1 MARVLKWSH
10 SFTCTPRIRPQRN
23 EPYLPLPS
31 QPKLVLIYRP
41 EGMEGWVGLGGRLHT
56 EINVRHRELNPDTVT
71 QPSSNRARC
80 RLTSLIEAN
89 ALTTTPDHQTDIRTG
104 PRSHYNGGLAGGRK
118 CKWEYVL
125 VSELVCGGLYTGV
138 LATVVVDSR
147 ATSTVTDTRYVSQT
161 CTDSNQYFTY
171 SSRVYMHL
179 YFAWNR
185 RSRNEKKT
193 NKKYTTR
200 ESNIIPAATYAYR

>member
-41 EGMEGWVGLGGRLHT
+41 GGMEGWVGLGGRLHT

-71 QPSSNRARC
+71 KPSTNRAGR

-125 VSELVCGGLYTGV
+125 VSELVCGSLYTGV

-147 ATSTVTDTRYVSQT
+147 ATSTVTDTRYVSQP
-161 CTDSNQYFTY
+161 CTDSNQ
-171 SSRVYMHL
+171 
-179 YFAWNR
+179 
-185 RSRNEKKT
+185 
-193 NKKYTTR
+193 
-200 ESNIIPAATYAYR
+200 